1 MVNRRNPARGQTA
14 PPRGQ
19 TDTSTRDANEKER
32 IKPLLQL
39 IIDKK
44 WDPEEVIN
52 HCRQLIT
59 DKKKGDAFLLIKH
72 GIGIPHCYIALW
84 SNRRDN
90 YNIHMYINE

>member
-1 MVNRRNPARGQTA
+1 M
-14 PPRGQ
+14 
-19 TDTSTRDANEKER
+19 DTSTRDANEKER

-59 DKKKGDAFLLIKH
+59 DKKWGDAFLLIKH
-72 GIGIPHCYIALW
+72 GIGIPHCLLRFGQIVVTIIIYTCT
-84 SNRRDN
+84 
-90 YNIHMYINE
+90 